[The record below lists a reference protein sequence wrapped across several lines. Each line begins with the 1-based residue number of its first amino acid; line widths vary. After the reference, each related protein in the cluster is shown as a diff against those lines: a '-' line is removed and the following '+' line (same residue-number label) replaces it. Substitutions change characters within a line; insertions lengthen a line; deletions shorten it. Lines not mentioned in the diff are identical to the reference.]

1 MVLVGEPVDYA
12 MPEIVLRDECRPG
25 RSAKNQYVE
34 PADVIAD
41 QQGVRIEC
49 IADDKG
55 PSTHNARGDS
65 KEPLRPSRLAEE
77 MLGRDM
83 DRADDCE
90 KQQKQKAADCG
101 PEL

>member
-1 MVLVGEPVDYA
+1 
-12 MPEIVLRDECRPG
+12 
-25 RSAKNQYVE
+25 
-34 PADVIAD
+34 VIAD

-65 KEPLRPSRLAEE
+65 KEPLRPSRLAKE

-83 DRADDCE
+83 DRADNCE